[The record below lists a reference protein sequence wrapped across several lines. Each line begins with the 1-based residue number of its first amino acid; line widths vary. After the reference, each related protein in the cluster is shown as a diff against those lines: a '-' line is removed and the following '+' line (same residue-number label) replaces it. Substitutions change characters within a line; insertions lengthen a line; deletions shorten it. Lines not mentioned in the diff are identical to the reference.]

1 MKSQRRQ
8 VHREWIPAVRSIC
21 ILLLTSVLSR
31 FLSYVDLQGTTY
43 SAPSMA
49 TGYGSMIALPLMRKA
64 QEDAPN
70 GQLSESEA
78 EELLK
83 TCMKVL
89 FYRDARSLNKVSNG
103 HMGDAEGKR

>member
-1 MKSQRRQ
+1 MSYL
-8 VHREWIPAVRSIC
+8 SS
-21 ILLLTSVLSR
+21 LTYYGYDLTLSLCR
-31 FLSYVDLQGTTY
+31 FLAYVDLQGTTY

-70 GQLSESEA
+70 GLLSEA
-78 EELLK
+78 EAEDLLK

-89 FYRDARSLNKVSNG
+89 FYRDARSLNKVRS
-103 HMGDAEGKR
+103 

>member
-1 MKSQRRQ
+1 MTGKHVGCTS
-8 VHREWIPAVRSIC
+8 
-21 ILLLTSVLSR
+21 LLTVLCSS
-31 FLSYVDLQGTTY
+31 FLAYVDLQGTTY

-89 FYRDARSLNKVSNG
+89 FYRDCRSMNKVSDDNG
-103 HMGDAEGKR
+103 Y